1 MSNQPSLF
9 EWAGGSAKLPR
20 KKSQAAII
28 GEYLM
33 AGGTITP
40 LEALEKW
47 GCFRLAARI
56 HDLRTKHGMS
66 IIEEDVCRDGVRF
79 ARYFVG
85 GVA

>member
-1 MSNQPSLF
+1 MNQPSLF

-20 KKSQAAII
+20 KKSQTAII

-56 HDLRTKHGMS
+56 HDLRKAGMN
-66 IIEEDVCRDGVRF
+66 IVEEDVNYEGVTF
-79 ARYFVG
+79 ARYFME
-85 GVA
+85 ARA

>member
-9 EWAGGSAKLPR
+9 DWCGGANKLPR
-20 KKSQAAII
+20 RKSQSAKIA
-28 GEYLM
+28 EYLA

-56 HDLRTKHGMS
+56 HELRKAGMS
-66 IIEEDVCRDGVRF
+66 IIEEDVERDG
-79 ARYFVG
+79 ARYAKYFVG
-85 GVA
+85 GLA